1 MKNFDQEWEGRRSV
15 ESRTFTMGGESFVL
29 KVAVRP
35 ELFDAMEEVP
45 DDADIAATFKVIDDQ
60 FLSMIEDG
68 EEGCE
73 AEQRYHA
80 LRAKPDVIGVRDLR
94 EVIDWMVEQH
104 TGRPPTSQQD
114 SQRTRARTATRST
127 AGSSSR
133 GLAAVSEG

>member
-15 ESRTFTMGGESFVL
+15 ESRTFQIGGEKFVL

-35 ELFDAMEEVP
+35 ELFDEMEDVA
-45 DDADIAATFKVIDDQ
+45 DDADITKTFGIIDDQ

-68 EEGCE
+68 EEGEE
-73 AEQRYHA
+73 AEQRYRA
-80 LRAKPDVIGVRDLR
+80 LRAQPEAIGVRDIR

-104 TGRPPTSQQD
+104 TGRPPTSQPD
-114 SQRTRARTATRST
+114 SQRTRARTGTRST

-133 GLAAVSEG
+133 GLAAVGEV